1 MWYYLPQPIVSV
13 QPKRPAHQR
22 ATAAA
27 TTPHPAPT
35 RARSVQ
41 RQTAAPRLAKVFP
54 NLNPRKYAKVNR
66 EEIATLD
73 RFFDQYRIRRPGA
86 RGQTLP
92 NARYVFITDTT
103 GVIRMH
109 QRYRHPVLADGQSV
123 AYAGEAAFRHGELEW
138 WSNASGHYQ
147 PDPGHAE
154 QAGLPMENFYT
165 HEQVRAGVQQV
176 KVARVPRPR

>member
-1 MWYYLPQPIVSV
+1 MKTPQ
-13 QPKRPAHQR
+13 
-22 ATAAA
+22 
-27 TTPHPAPT
+27 PAPT
-35 RARSVQ
+35 PARSVQ

-54 NLNPRKYAKVNR
+54 NLNPRHYGEVNR

-73 RFFDQYRIRRPGA
+73 RFFDQYRISRPGA

-103 GVIRMH
+103 GAIRMH
-109 QRYRHPVLADGQSV
+109 PRYRHPVLAEGRSV

-176 KVARVPRPR
+176 KAARSPRLR